1 MRTIVLNRNNIVPD
15 GDNNK
20 LVYDFNGSVVFKD
33 SYIAVSQVSMYYS
46 WFNISTRLQ
55 NNTFTYIWT
64 VGGTATVYT
73 VLIPDSLVEISNINQ
88 YLQYTMIANGH
99 YLINGSGENVYYVEL
114 LVNPSRYAVQINTFL
129 VPTTLPAGFT
139 APAGFAGFPTTA
151 RNPVI
156 TLPSKINDIFG
167 YVAGYTTSGN
177 VANTYVAPTNQ
188 DKIAKTAGG
197 TISYL
202 STKSPDIQP
211 NSSILVSMSN
221 IDNKYSSLSSLIY
234 SVVPSVAI
242 GGLINDRPSQLV
254 FNKLIEGTYNQ
265 LRITLLGTDLN
276 PIVINDPA
284 ISILLVIKD
293 KGEN

>member
-1 MRTIVLNRNNIVPD
+1 MRTIVLNKNNIVKD

-20 LVYDFNGSVVFKD
+20 LVYDFNGSVNFKN
-33 SYIAVSQVSMYYS
+33 SYIAVSQVSLYYS

-55 NNTFTYIWT
+55 NNTFSYTWT
-64 VGGTATVYT
+64 VGGTTTTHTVT
-73 VLIPDSLVEISNINQ
+73 IPDSLVEITNINQ
-88 YLQYTMIANGH
+88 YLQFTMIANGH
-99 YLINGSGENVYYVEL
+99 YLINASGENVYYVEI

-129 VPTTLPAGFT
+129 VPTSLPTGYT
-139 APAGFAGFPTTA
+139 APANFAGYPTTT
-151 RNPVI
+151 RNSVI

-167 YVAGYTTSGN
+167 YEVDFASDGN
-177 VANTYVAPTNQ
+177 VSNAYTPPANQ
-188 DKIAKTAGG
+188 DKIAKTASG

-202 STKSPDIQP
+202 STKAPDIQP

-234 SVVPSVAI
+234 SIVPSVAI

-265 LRITLLGTDLN
+265 LRITLLGTDLK

-284 ISILLVIKD
+284 ISILLVIED
-293 KGEN
+293 RD

>member
-1 MRTIVLNRNNIVPD
+1 MRTIVLNKSNIVQD
-15 GDNNK
+15 GQNNK
-20 LVYDFNGSVVFKD
+20 FIYDFNGSVVFKN
-33 SYIAVSQVSMYYS
+33 SYIAVAQISMYYS
-46 WFNISTRLQ
+46 WFNISASLQ

-88 YLQYTMIANGH
+88 YLQYTMIENGH
-99 YLINGSGENVYYVEL
+99 YLINSSGENVYYLEL
-114 LVNPSRYAVQINTFL
+114 IVNPSRYAVQINTFL
-129 VPTTLPAGFT
+129 VPTSLPAGFT
-139 APAGFAGFPTTA
+139 QPGNFAGFPTTA

-167 YVAGYTTSGN
+167 YVAGFTTSGN
-177 VANTYVAPTNQ
+177 VANTYTPPANQ

-202 STKSPDIQP
+202 STKSPDLQP
-211 NSSILVSMSN
+211 NSSLLVSITN
-221 IDNKYSSLSSLIY
+221 IDNKYSTLSSLIY
-234 SVVPSVAI
+234 SVVPAVSI

-265 LRITLLGTDLN
+265 LRIALLGTDFN
-276 PIVINDPA
+276 PVVINDP
-284 ISILLVIKD
+284 SITIVLVIED
-293 KGEN
+293 KN